1 MPEPFDPVDVLQAH
15 VRAVALLER
24 PRDDPD
30 DLIARITSAAVSAT
44 VVPLRTPRRR
54 RWWVAGAAT
63 TIVVVGG
70 AGVAALIGARP
81 DEQIRDVVCRAG
93 TGPSGSG
100 LAVVAGTDPIGA
112 CAELWRSGAM
122 SEQAGAVDTG
132 DVVPRLVAC
141 TGPGRPIEVYPLAE
155 GTGCASLRLLDAD
168 VTAGESDAVV
178 ALRSFVAEMDRVSD
192 CMSSVQLARAMD
204 DQLSLLGL
212 DEWSVVV
219 EGDARCALAGVEA
232 GRMTVRILPDPL
244 APPSPEEP

>member
-1 MPEPFDPVDVLQAH
+1 MPEPFDPVDVLQTH

-155 GTGCASLRLLDAD
+155 GTGCATLGLLDAD
-168 VTAGESDAVV
+168 VTANVDDPVVELQEIAASLYGSGVCTSSEELFRSMEDALKTLELVDWTAVV
-178 ALRSFVAEMDRVSD
+178 D
-192 CMSSVQLARAMD
+192 
-204 DQLSLLGL
+204 
-212 DEWSVVV
+212 
-219 EGDARCALAGVEA
+219 GDAKCAVAAIDPSRLV
-232 GRMTVRILPDPL
+232 VRIAPDPL
-244 APPSPEEP
+244 GPPTQEEP

>member
-24 PRDDPD
+24 PHDDPD

-70 AGVAALIGARP
+70 AGVAAMIGARP
-81 DEQIRDVVCRAG
+81 DEQILDVVCRSTADR
-93 TGPSGSG
+93 SGSG

-112 CAELWRSGAM
+112 CVELWRSGAM
-122 SEQAGAVDTG
+122 AEQAGAVDTG

-141 TGPGRPIEVYPLAE
+141 TGPGRPVEVYPLAE
-155 GTGCASLRLLDAD
+155 GTGCGTLGLLDAN
-168 VTAGESDAVV
+168 VTAWESDAVIV
-178 ALRSFVAEMDRVSD
+178 LREYV
-192 CMSSVQLARAMD
+192 L
-204 DQLSLLGL
+204 DQLSRQDCLPTKDAVRVVEQGL
-212 DEWSVVV
+212 EQSSLSHWELSVV
-219 EGDARCALAGVEA
+219 DPTAPCALISVDDLLA
-232 GRMTVRILPDPL
+232 TVFVV
-244 APPSPEEP
+244 PSPAAEP